1 MVGVPICTLTLNI
14 FLMPTGSL
22 FRRILYP
29 TVGVTLV
36 GGTFYLS
43 LAQNRAEVK
52 DKLKKMY
59 AGFFNSAT
67 RASGGAKGGRIG
79 NENSTAA
86 DSKER

>member
-1 MVGVPICTLTLNI
+1 MVGVPICTLTSDI
-14 FLMPTGSL
+14 SPMPTGSL
-22 FRRILYP
+22 FRRVLYP

-43 LAQNRAEVK
+43 LAQNRAEIK

-59 AGFFNSAT
+59 AGFFNSAIRT
-67 RASGGAKGGRIG
+67 NGAKGGRIG

-86 DSKER
+86 DNKER